1 MSRITLAVSALLLL
15 LGRATAG
22 PSFDT
27 LSDTLRAVG
36 TASVDKEDDGGRISY
51 FLTDGWFGYGG
62 WFNWTPPPNIQGW
75 EHATARFDLSSI
87 PDTALVTTVE
97 FGFCQ
102 YTADSEGTPSY
113 SLRVYDY
120 PGTDAESLFKVVDN
134 AQLVSYG
141 CEAHYGWNPV
151 TLTQVGT
158 QWVKDHLLTDCCRLA
173 VAEFSFDEYA
183 DAYGYR
189 DPESL
194 RPYLLVNYLPTAVG
208 EAGGYRLDPGL
219 RVYPNPATGSVTIC
233 CPANWTGRA
242 VLTLCDASGRVV
254 MKQQCENG
262 IARLDCR
269 RLANGVHFVRCVSAG
284 RLASGRFTVRH

>member
-27 LSDTLRAVG
+27 LSDTLRAVW
-36 TASVDKEDDGGRISY
+36 TASVEKYYDDGSTTY
-51 FLTDGWFGYGG
+51 FLTDEWFDYGG
-62 WFNWTPPPNIQGW
+62 WFNWSPPPVVQGW

-87 PDTALVTTVE
+87 PDTALVTAVE
-97 FGFCQ
+97 FGFFQ
-102 YTADSEGTPSY
+102 FTDDSEGTPSY
-113 SLRVYDY
+113 SIRVYDY
-120 PGTDAESLFKVVDN
+120 PGANEESLFKAVDT
-134 AQLVSYG
+134 AQTVSSRDT
-141 CEAHYGWNPV
+141 ARYGWNRVP
-151 TLTQVGT
+151 LTDAGT
-158 QWVKDHLLTDCCRLA
+158 RWVKDHLLADCCRLA
-173 VAEFSFDEYA
+173 VAEQSFDEMGR
-183 DAYGYR
+183 AYGYQ

-194 RPYLLVNYLPTAVG
+194 RPYLLVNYLPTAIG

-219 RVYPNPATGSVTIC
+219 RLYPNPATGSVTIC

-254 MKQQCENG
+254 MKQQLDNG

-284 RLASGRFTVRH
+284 RLASGRLTVRH